1 MRIQSTRPTSSI
13 NPVNTP
19 LLLALETCK
28 IDNLFARW
36 PRRTITKTVR
46 TQLVLK
52 FAICAALIAITWAV
66 FGQTVGHGFVNFDDP
81 IYVSE
86 NDNVRAGLN
95 WRGVAWAFTHIHSHN
110 WHPLT
115 TMSHMLDCQLFGLR
129 PGAHHFVNVLLH
141 SMTAVLL
148 FFLLEQLTRSPG
160 RTALICSSAFVA
172 AVFAIHP
179 LRVESVAWISER
191 KDVLSGLFF
200 VLTLLAYLRYVRGET
215 RQRIVVVAVCFAF
228 GLMSK
233 PMLVTTPIVLL
244 LLDYWPFN
252 RFKKQGLWK
261 LILEKVPLVILSVG
275 SCAATLIAQQVAIGS
290 TESLPLASR
299 IDNAF

>member
-66 FGQTVGHGFVNFDDP
+66 FGQTLGHEFVNFDDP

-86 NDNVRAGLN
+86 NDQVHGGLS
-95 WRGVAWAFTHIHSHN
+95 WHGVAWAFTHIHSHN

-115 TMSHMLDCQLFGLR
+115 TMSHMLDCQLFGLK

-141 SMTAVLL
+141 SATAVLL
-148 FFLLEQLTRSPG
+148 FLLLERLT
-160 RTALICSSAFVA
+160 LNLWSSAFVA

-191 KDVLSGLFF
+191 KDLLSGLFF
-200 VLTLLAYLRYVRGET
+200 VLTLLAYFYYARKPNLGRYLT
-215 RQRIVVVAVCFAF
+215 MSILFAC

-244 LLDYWPFN
+244 LLDYWPLN
-252 RFKKQGLWK
+252 RCSRANATK
-261 LILEKVPLVILSVG
+261 LLIEKIPLAILAIASAV
-275 SCAATLIAQQVAIGS
+275 ATLFVQNEGVG
-290 TESLPLASR
+290 L
-299 IDNAF
+299 